1 MKIVRLSL
9 GVVLTVIILS
19 SIFAIGSTTYAQE
32 ADPTPTIAITITP
45 LDTSDSSATAEAL
58 LSTSAASNGVEE
70 GSNITPNDLVN
81 LGISAV
87 IFFFFYLFGG
97 RLIVSILRK
106 LAKRSPSEFVDKLIE
121 LIAPGIGSLIT
132 ALGLQ
137 IAVLRLDFIGDS
149 LRDVLQNIFF
159 LFYWFVI
166 MKILWDLI
174 NFSADWYFD
183 HAGKE
188 DRDGMFEQLRP
199 LIKRV
204 SQIVVAFLGVVVLLG
219 HFGVSVL
226 AIMATLGLTG
236 FALALALKD
245 TITNIISGFII
256 MATQPFV
263 VGDRIEV
270 SAIDAWADVVSIGY
284 RSTTCVTRDNR
295 EVVVPNGN
303 IVDNTIINYSRPD
316 TSYRLQT
323 DLGVGGDMDVG
334 MVVKTLME
342 TVGNVEGVMKEKPV
356 NILFTEYGESTM
368 TIRVRWWIENFADKR
383 AVTHRVMTAI
393 QDVAEKENI
402 DMPDPAFIHD
412 TKLSISEDE
421 LVKITTKLDGMGN
434 SQ

>member
-1 MKIVRLSL
+1 MKFKFTAGLFFVSS
-9 GVVLTVIILS
+9 VLLTLFV
-19 SIFAIGSTTYAQE
+19 FGANAYAQE
-32 ADPTPTIAITITP
+32 ADPTSTIEATLTP
-45 LDTSDSSATAEAL
+45 KSTPEVTATVEAVRSSSTAAGESGSALSIASSDL
-58 LSTSAASNGVEE
+58 
-70 GSNITPNDLVN
+70 IN
-81 LGISAV
+81 LGFSAL
-87 IFFFFYLFGG
+87 IFFLFYLFGG
-97 RLIVSILRK
+97 RLIVSIFRR

-121 LIAPGIGSLIT
+121 LIAPGIGSFIT

-159 LFYWFVI
+159 LFYWYVI

-188 DRDGMFEQLRP
+188 DRNGMFEQLRP

-270 SAIDAWADVVSIGY
+270 SAIDAWADVVDIGY

-412 TKLSISEDE
+412 TKLSISDDE
-421 LVKITTKLDGMGN
+421 LDKMSTKLEGK
-434 SQ
+434 SRSE

>member
-1 MKIVRLSL
+1 MKFRITAGLFLVSS
-9 GVVLTVIILS
+9 VLLTSFVFGS
-19 SIFAIGSTTYAQE
+19 SAYAQE
-32 ADPTPTIAITITP
+32 ADPTPTIEATFTP
-45 LDTSDSSATAEAL
+45 ISTPEVTATVEAVQSNSTAATGSESG
-58 LSTSAASNGVEE
+58 LSIA
-70 GSNITPNDLVN
+70 PNDLIN
-81 LGISAV
+81 LGFSV
-87 IFFFFYLFGG
+87 LIFFLFYSFGG
-97 RLIVSILRK
+97 RLVVSILHR
-106 LAKRSPSEFVDKLIE
+106 LAKRSPSEFIDKLIE
-121 LIAPGIGSLIT
+121 LIAPGIGKFIT
-132 ALGLQ
+132 AIGLE
-137 IAVLRLDFIGDS
+137 IAVLRLDIIGDS

-159 LFYWFVI
+159 LFYWYVV

-174 NFSADWYFD
+174 NFSVDWYFD
-183 HAGKE
+183 HAGNE
-188 DRDGMFEQLRP
+188 DRGGMFEQLRP
-199 LIKRV
+199 LLKRV
-204 SQIVVAFLGVVVLLG
+204 SQIVVAFLGVVFLLG

-263 VGDRIEV
+263 VGHRIYI
-270 SAIDAWADVVSIGY
+270 SAIDAWADVVDIGY

-342 TVGNVEGVMKEKPV
+342 TVGNVEGVMKKKPV

-402 DMPDPAFIHD
+402 DMPNPAFIHD
-412 TKLSISEDE
+412 TKISIDDGDLKKLSKAI
-421 LVKITTKLDGMGN
+421 
-434 SQ
+434 

>member
-1 MKIVRLSL
+1 MKYRMTAGLFLVSS
-9 GVVLTVIILS
+9 VLLTLFVFGS
-19 SIFAIGSTTYAQE
+19 SVYAQD
-32 ADPTPTIAITITP
+32 ADPTPTIEASSTSISTP
-45 LDTSDSSATAEAL
+45 VVTATVEAL
-58 LSTSAASNGVEE
+58 RTNTTTATGSESGLSIAPS
-70 GSNITPNDLVN
+70 DLFN
-81 LGISAV
+81 LGISAL
-87 IFFFFYLFGG
+87 IFFIFYLFGG
-97 RLIVSILRK
+97 RLIVSIFQR
-106 LAKRSPSEFVDKLIE
+106 LAKRSPSEFVDKLIV
-121 LIAPGIGSLIT
+121 LIAPGIGSFIT
-132 ALGLQ
+132 ALGLE

-159 LFYWFVI
+159 LFYWYVFMNI
-166 MKILWDLI
+166 SWHLI
-174 NFSADWYFD
+174 NFSTDWYFD
-183 HAGKE
+183 HAGNE

-204 SQIVVAFLGVVVLLG
+204 SQIVVGFLGAVLLLG

-256 MATQPFV
+256 MITQPFV

-356 NILFTEYGESTM
+356 NVLFTEYGESTM

-402 DMPDPAFIHD
+402 DMPNPAFIHD
-412 TKLSISEDE
+412 TKLSIDE
-421 LVKITTKLDGMGN
+421 GDLKKL
-434 SQ
+434 SKAK

>member
-1 MKIVRLSL
+1 MKLRIAAGLFLVSS
-9 GVVLTVIILS
+9 VLLTLFV
-19 SIFAIGSTTYAQE
+19 FGANAYAQE
-32 ADPTPTIAITITP
+32 ADPTSTIEATLTP
-45 LDTSDSSATAEAL
+45 KSTPEVTATVEAVRSSSTAAGESGSALSIASSDL
-58 LSTSAASNGVEE
+58 
-70 GSNITPNDLVN
+70 IN
-81 LGISAV
+81 LGFSAL
-87 IFFFFYLFGG
+87 IFFLFYLFGG
-97 RLIVSILRK
+97 RLIVSVFRR

-121 LIAPGIGSLIT
+121 LIAPGIGSFIT

-137 IAVLRLDFIGDS
+137 ISVLRLDFIGDS

-159 LFYWFVI
+159 LFYWYVI

-188 DRDGMFEQLRP
+188 DRNGMFEQLRP

-270 SAIDAWADVVSIGY
+270 SAIDAWADVVDIGY

-412 TKLSISEDE
+412 TKLSISDDE
-421 LVKITTKLDGMGN
+421 LDKMSTKLEGK
-434 SQ
+434 SRSE

>member
-1 MKIVRLSL
+1 MKYRMTAGLFLVSS
-9 GVVLTVIILS
+9 VLLALFV
-19 SIFAIGSTTYAQE
+19 FGSNAYAQE
-32 ADPTPTIAITITP
+32 ADPTSTIEATLTP
-45 LDTSDSSATAEAL
+45 KSTPEVTATLEAVRSSSTAAGESGSALSIASSDL
-58 LSTSAASNGVEE
+58 
-70 GSNITPNDLVN
+70 IN
-81 LGISAV
+81 LGFSAL
-87 IFFFFYLFGG
+87 IFFMFYLFGG
-97 RLIVSILRK
+97 RLIVSIFRR

-121 LIAPGIGSLIT
+121 LIAPGIGSFIT

-159 LFYWFVI
+159 LFYWYVI

-188 DRDGMFEQLRP
+188 DRNGMFEQLRP

-219 HFGVSVL
+219 HYGVSVL

-270 SAIDAWADVVSIGY
+270 SAIDAWADVVDIGY

-412 TKLSISEDE
+412 TKVSISDDA
-421 LVKITTKLDGMGN
+421 LDKMSTKLEGK
-434 SQ
+434 SRSE

>member
-1 MKIVRLSL
+1 MKFRITAGLFLVSS
-9 GVVLTVIILS
+9 VLLTSFVFGS
-19 SIFAIGSTTYAQE
+19 SAYAQE
-32 ADPTPTIAITITP
+32 ADPTPTVEATFTPISTPDVTATVEAVQSNSTAATGSESGLSIA
-45 LDTSDSSATAEAL
+45 
-58 LSTSAASNGVEE
+58 
-70 GSNITPNDLVN
+70 PNDLIN
-81 LGISAV
+81 LGFSV
-87 IFFFFYLFGG
+87 LIFFLFYSFGG
-97 RLIVSILRK
+97 RLVVSILHR
-106 LAKRSPSEFVDKLIE
+106 LAKRSPSEFIDKLIE
-121 LIAPGIGSLIT
+121 LIAPGIGKFIT
-132 ALGLQ
+132 AIGLE
-137 IAVLRLDFIGDS
+137 IAVLRLDIIGDS

-159 LFYWFVI
+159 LFYWYVV

-174 NFSADWYFD
+174 NFSVDWYFD
-183 HAGKE
+183 HAGNE
-188 DRDGMFEQLRP
+188 DRGGMFEQLRP
-199 LIKRV
+199 LLKRV
-204 SQIVVAFLGVVVLLG
+204 SQIVVAFLGVVFLLG

-263 VGDRIEV
+263 VGHRIYI
-270 SAIDAWADVVSIGY
+270 SAIDAWADVVDIGY

-383 AVTHRVMTAI
+383 AITHRVMTAI

-402 DMPDPAFIHD
+402 DMPNPAFIHD
-412 TKLSISEDE
+412 TKISIDDDDLKKLSKAI
-421 LVKITTKLDGMGN
+421 
-434 SQ
+434 

>member
-1 MKIVRLSL
+1 MKYRMTAGLFLVSS
-9 GVVLTVIILS
+9 VLLALFV
-19 SIFAIGSTTYAQE
+19 FGSNAYAQE
-32 ADPTPTIAITITP
+32 ADPTPTIEASSTSISTP
-45 LDTSDSSATAEAL
+45 VVTGTVEALRTNTTAADSSESG
-58 LSTSAASNGVEE
+58 LSIA
-70 GSNITPNDLVN
+70 PNDLVN

-106 LAKRSPSEFVDKLIE
+106 LAKRSPSEFVDQLIE
-121 LIAPGIGSLIT
+121 LITPRIGSFIT

-149 LRDVLQNIFF
+149 LRGVLENIFF
-159 LFYWFVI
+159 LFYWYVI

-204 SQIVVAFLGVVVLLG
+204 SQIVVAFFGIVVLLG

-270 SAIDAWADVVSIGY
+270 SAIDAWADVVDIGY

-323 DLGVGGDMDVG
+323 ELGVGGDMDVG

-342 TVGNVEGVMKEKPV
+342 TVGNVDGVMKEKPV

-412 TKLSISEDE
+412 TKLSISDDE
-421 LVKITTKLDGMGN
+421 LNKMSTKLEGK
-434 SQ
+434 SRSE

>member
-1 MKIVRLSL
+1 MKLRIAAGLFLVSS
-9 GVVLTVIILS
+9 VLLTLFV
-19 SIFAIGSTTYAQE
+19 FGANAYAQE
-32 ADPTPTIAITITP
+32 ADPTSTIEATLTP
-45 LDTSDSSATAEAL
+45 KSTPEVTATVEAVRSSSTAAGESGSALNIASSDL
-58 LSTSAASNGVEE
+58 
-70 GSNITPNDLVN
+70 IN
-81 LGISAV
+81 LGFSAL
-87 IFFFFYLFGG
+87 IFFLFYLFGG
-97 RLIVSILRK
+97 RLIVSIFRR

-121 LIAPGIGSLIT
+121 LIASGIGSFIT

-159 LFYWFVI
+159 LFYWYVI

-188 DRDGMFEQLRP
+188 DRNGMFEQLRP

-270 SAIDAWADVVSIGY
+270 SAIDAWADVVDIGY

-393 QDVAEKENI
+393 QEVAEKENI
-402 DMPDPAFIHD
+402 DMPNPAFIHD
-412 TKLSISEDE
+412 TKISIDDDDLKKLSKAI
-421 LVKITTKLDGMGN
+421 
-434 SQ
+434 

>member
-1 MKIVRLSL
+1 MKLRIAAGLFLVSS
-9 GVVLTVIILS
+9 VLLTLFV
-19 SIFAIGSTTYAQE
+19 FGANAYAQE
-32 ADPTPTIAITITP
+32 ADPTSTIEATLTP
-45 LDTSDSSATAEAL
+45 KSTPEVTTTGEAVRSSSTAAGESGSALSIASSDL
-58 LSTSAASNGVEE
+58 
-70 GSNITPNDLVN
+70 IN
-81 LGISAV
+81 LGFSAL
-87 IFFFFYLFGG
+87 IFFLFYLFGG
-97 RLIVSILRK
+97 RLIVSIFRR

-121 LIAPGIGSLIT
+121 LIAPGIGSFIT

-137 IAVLRLDFIGDS
+137 IAVLRLDFMGDS

-159 LFYWFVI
+159 LFYWYVI

-174 NFSADWYFD
+174 NFLADWYFD

-188 DRDGMFEQLRP
+188 DRNGMFEQLRP

-204 SQIVVAFLGVVVLLG
+204 SQIVVAFFGVVVLLG

-270 SAIDAWADVVSIGY
+270 SAIDAWADVVDIGY

-412 TKLSISEDE
+412 TKLSISDDE
-421 LVKITTKLDGMGN
+421 LDKMSTKLEGK
-434 SQ
+434 SRSE

>member
-1 MKIVRLSL
+1 MKFRITA
-9 GVVLTVIILS
+9 GVFLVSSVLLTLFV
-19 SIFAIGSTTYAQE
+19 FGSNAYAQE
-32 ADPTPTIAITITP
+32 ADPTPTI
-45 LDTSDSSATAEAL
+45 EAS
-58 LSTSAASNGVEE
+58 STSTSTPVVTETVEAVRSSSTAAGDSESGL
-70 GSNITPNDLVN
+70 SITSSDLIN
-81 LGISAV
+81 LGFSAL

-97 RLIVSILRK
+97 RLVVSILQK
-106 LAKRSPSEFVDKLIE
+106 LAKRSPSEFVDKLIV
-121 LIAPGIGSLIT
+121 LIAPGIGSFIT

-137 IAVLRLDFIGDS
+137 IAALRLDFIGDS

-159 LFYWFVI
+159 LFYWYVI

-204 SQIVVAFLGVVVLLG
+204 SQIVVGFLGIIVLMG

-270 SAIDAWADVVSIGY
+270 AEIDAWADVVSIGY

-295 EVVVPNGN
+295 EVIVPNGN

-316 TSYRLQT
+316 ASYRLQQ
-323 DLGVGGDMDVG
+323 DMDVGGDMDIG
-334 MVVKTLME
+334 KVVKVIME
-342 TVGNVEGVMKEKPV
+342 AVLNTEGVMEDKPV
-356 NILFTEYGESTM
+356 DVLFTGYGTAL
-368 TIRVRWWIENFADKR
+368 TFRVRWWIKNYGDKR
-383 AVTHRVMTAI
+383 AITHRVMTAI
-393 QDVAEKENI
+393 QEAAEKENI
-402 DMPDPAFIHD
+402 NMPDPAFIHD
-412 TKLSISEDE
+412 TKLSIGDDE
-421 LVKITTKLDGMGN
+421 LDKISSKFEGRGG
-434 SQ
+434 SK

>member
-1 MKIVRLSL
+1 MKLRIAAGLFLVSS
-9 GVVLTVIILS
+9 VLLTLFV
-19 SIFAIGSTTYAQE
+19 FGANAYAQE
-32 ADPTPTIAITITP
+32 ADPTSTIEATLTP
-45 LDTSDSSATAEAL
+45 KSTPEVTATVEAVRSSSTAAGESGSALSIASSDL
-58 LSTSAASNGVEE
+58 
-70 GSNITPNDLVN
+70 IN
-81 LGISAV
+81 LGFSAL
-87 IFFFFYLFGG
+87 IFFLFYLFGG
-97 RLIVSILRK
+97 RLIVSIFRR

-121 LIAPGIGSLIT
+121 LIASGIGSFIT

-159 LFYWFVI
+159 LFYWYVI

-188 DRDGMFEQLRP
+188 DRNGMFEQLRP

-270 SAIDAWADVVSIGY
+270 SAIDAWADVVDIGY

-412 TKLSISEDE
+412 TKLSISDDE
-421 LVKITTKLDGMGN
+421 LDKMSTKLEGR
-434 SQ
+434 SRSE

>member
-1 MKIVRLSL
+1 MKLRIAAGLFLVSS
-9 GVVLTVIILS
+9 VLLTLFV
-19 SIFAIGSTTYAQE
+19 FGANAYAQE
-32 ADPTPTIAITITP
+32 ADPTSTIEATLTP
-45 LDTSDSSATAEAL
+45 KSTPEVTTTGEAVRSSSTAAGESGSALSIASSDL
-58 LSTSAASNGVEE
+58 
-70 GSNITPNDLVN
+70 IN
-81 LGISAV
+81 LGFSAL
-87 IFFFFYLFGG
+87 IFFLFYLFGG
-97 RLIVSILRK
+97 RLIVSIFRR

-121 LIAPGIGSLIT
+121 LIAPGIGSFIT

-137 IAVLRLDFIGDS
+137 IAVLRLDFMGDS

-159 LFYWFVI
+159 LFYWYVI

-188 DRDGMFEQLRP
+188 DRNGMFEQLRP

-219 HFGVSVL
+219 HFGVSAL

-270 SAIDAWADVVSIGY
+270 SAIDAWADVVDIGY

-412 TKLSISEDE
+412 TKLSISDDE
-421 LVKITTKLDGMGN
+421 LDKMSTKLEGK
-434 SQ
+434 SRSE

>member
-1 MKIVRLSL
+1 MKLRIAAGLFLVSC
-9 GVVLTVIILS
+9 VLLTLFV
-19 SIFAIGSTTYAQE
+19 FGANAYAQE
-32 ADPTPTIAITITP
+32 ADPTSTIEATLTP
-45 LDTSDSSATAEAL
+45 KSTPEVTATVEAVRSSSTAAGESGSALSIASSDL
-58 LSTSAASNGVEE
+58 
-70 GSNITPNDLVN
+70 IN
-81 LGISAV
+81 LGFSAL
-87 IFFFFYLFGG
+87 IFFLFYLFGG
-97 RLIVSILRK
+97 RLIVSVFRR

-121 LIAPGIGSLIT
+121 LIAPGIGSFIT

-137 IAVLRLDFIGDS
+137 ISVLRLDFIGDS

-159 LFYWFVI
+159 LFYWYVI

-188 DRDGMFEQLRP
+188 DRNGMFEQLRP

-270 SAIDAWADVVSIGY
+270 SAIDAWADVVDIGY

-412 TKLSISEDE
+412 TKLSISDDE
-421 LVKITTKLDGMGN
+421 LDKMSTKLEGK
-434 SQ
+434 SRSE

>member
-1 MKIVRLSL
+1 MKLRIAAGLFLVSS
-9 GVVLTVIILS
+9 VLLTLFV
-19 SIFAIGSTTYAQE
+19 FGANAYAQE
-32 ADPTPTIAITITP
+32 ADPTSTIEATLTP
-45 LDTSDSSATAEAL
+45 KSTPEVTTTGEAVRSSSTAAGESGSALSIASSDL
-58 LSTSAASNGVEE
+58 
-70 GSNITPNDLVN
+70 IN
-81 LGISAV
+81 LGFSAL
-87 IFFFFYLFGG
+87 IFFLFYLFGG
-97 RLIVSILRK
+97 RLIVSIFRR

-121 LIAPGIGSLIT
+121 LIAPGIGSFIT

-159 LFYWFVI
+159 LFYWYVI

-188 DRDGMFEQLRP
+188 DRNGMFEQLRP

-219 HFGVSVL
+219 HFGVSAL

-270 SAIDAWADVVSIGY
+270 SAIDAWADVVDIGY

-412 TKLSISEDE
+412 TKLSISDDE
-421 LVKITTKLDGMGN
+421 LDKMSTKLEGK
-434 SQ
+434 SRSE